1 MARTRFSS
9 PIYYPITTRY
19 GTNQQTHHRM
29 VSDAQKNERQ
39 RLNDARKAVVAA
51 RRIVEMAPNAPA
63 VAHLNAAAQ
72 NVALAQAFPQYA
84 EEAADAAFHH
94 ADAAVQHA
102 LRPQTA
108 ARINAGIRRRRATE
122 TRGRKQTRPT
132 RAAF

>member
-1 MARTRFSS
+1 
-9 PIYYPITTRY
+9 
-19 GTNQQTHHRM
+19 M
-29 VSDAQKNERQ
+29 VSDAQKIERQ

-51 RRIVEMAPNAPA
+51 RRIVGMAPNAPA

-102 LRPQTA
+102 LQPQTA
-108 ARINAGIRRRRATE
+108 ARMKINAGIRRRRATE